1 MQIIEP
7 MKHVGKHIIKMLKAV
22 MCMCAR
28 TDDLKQAASLPVV
41 KRKMREQ
48 WEAVQNSPEKEN
60 EPEEK
65 IWKQIIELINNS
77 LNQKRET

>member
-1 MQIIEP
+1 
-7 MKHVGKHIIKMLKAV
+7 
-22 MCMCAR
+22 MCAR
-28 TDDLKQAASLPVV
+28 TDELKQAASLPVV

>member
-1 MQIIEP
+1 
-7 MKHVGKHIIKMLKAV
+7 MLKAV

-28 TDDLKQAASLPVV
+28 TDELKRAASLPVV

>member
-1 MQIIEP
+1 MQIVEP
-7 MKHVGKHIIKMLKAV
+7 MKHAGKHIIKMLKAV

-28 TDDLKQAASLPVV
+28 TDELKRAASLPVV

-65 IWKQIIELINNS
+65 IWKQIIELINNKKKK
-77 LNQKRET
+77 KRET

>member
-1 MQIIEP
+1 MQIVEP
-7 MKHVGKHIIKMLKAV
+7 MKHAGKHIIKMLKAA

-28 TDDLKQAASLPVV
+28 TDELKRAASLPVV

-65 IWKQIIELINNS
+65 IWKQILELINNS

>member
-1 MQIIEP
+1 
-7 MKHVGKHIIKMLKAV
+7 
-22 MCMCAR
+22 MCAR
-28 TDDLKQAASLPVV
+28 TDELKRAASLPVV